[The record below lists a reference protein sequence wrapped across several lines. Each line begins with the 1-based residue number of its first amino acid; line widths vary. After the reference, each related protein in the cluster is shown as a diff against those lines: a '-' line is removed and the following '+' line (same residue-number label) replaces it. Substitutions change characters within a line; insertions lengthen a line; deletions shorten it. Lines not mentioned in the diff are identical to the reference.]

1 MVSKKIML
9 NMLLILTGLETVLFS
24 ICRCVL
30 QVNVLVREPLSLLTS
45 FRSVI

>member
-1 MVSKKIML
+1 MVSKNIML

-30 QVNVLVREPLSLLTS
+30 EVNVLFIEPLSLLTN